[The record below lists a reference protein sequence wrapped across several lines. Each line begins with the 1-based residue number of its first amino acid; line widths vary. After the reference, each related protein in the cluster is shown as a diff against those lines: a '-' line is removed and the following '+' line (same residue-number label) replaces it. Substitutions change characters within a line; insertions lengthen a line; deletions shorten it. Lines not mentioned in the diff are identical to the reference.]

1 MIFINRV
8 DADLM
13 VLKDMDT
20 REGQLKQQVE
30 DYIST
35 QCKGSHL
42 T

>member
-20 REGQLKQQVE
+20 REGQLKQQVLKITLAHNVK
-30 DYIST
+30 DHI
-35 QCKGSHL
+35 
-42 T
+42 